1 MTDYDIGPAVWLAH
15 LAARERDAI
24 VILIHNIFY
33 FYSSGKLISFNNLFI
48 WIYNSI
54 TVNVRFLIDDFSFFT
69 MT

>member
-48 WIYNSI
+48 
-54 TVNVRFLIDDFSFFT
+54 
-69 MT
+69 